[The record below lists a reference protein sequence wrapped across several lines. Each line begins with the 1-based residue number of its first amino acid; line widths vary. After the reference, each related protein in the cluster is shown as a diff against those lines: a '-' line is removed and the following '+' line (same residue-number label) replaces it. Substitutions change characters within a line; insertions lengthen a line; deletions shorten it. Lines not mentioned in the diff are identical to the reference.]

1 MSLKILL
8 DVLADGQFHSGD
20 KLGSAIG
27 VSRTAVWKQL
37 KKVEELG
44 LPLTSVKG
52 KGYCIEGGLNPL
64 RKDLIE
70 SSLSPV
76 ALSGISSLAVEGVVD
91 STNNLA
97 MQEAQRDRTGYVCT
111 AEQQLQGKGR
121 RGRKW
126 LSPYGA
132 NLYFS
137 VVWRFAGGAA
147 SLEGLSLAVGV
158 AVVDGLERLGVTG
171 AQLKWPND
179 VLWRGRK
186 LAGILLEMIGDAAG
200 PCQVVVGVGLNI
212 NMPDNSLRAIDQP
225 WVDANSI
232 AGVRL
237 DRNEVLAC
245 QLNEMIPLLRDFE
258 NAGFAAYRDRWQ
270 ALDAYA
276 GQDVFIKLGDE
287 RVVGTEQGVDST
299 GAIIVSTASGQ
310 RVFNGGEVSLRLG
323 E

>member
-1 MSLKILL
+1 MSLKTLL

-37 KKVEELG
+37 KKVEDLG
-44 LPLTSVKG
+44 LPLISVKG
-52 KGYCIEGGLNPL
+52 RGYCIEGGLNPL

-70 SSLSPV
+70 SLLSP
-76 ALSGISSLAVEGVVD
+76 AASAGISSLAIEGVVG
-91 STNNLA
+91 STNELA
-97 MQEAQRDRTGYVCT
+97 MREALRDCTGHVCT
-111 AEQQLQGKGR
+111 AEQQLAGKGR

-137 VVWRFAGGAA
+137 IVWRFAGGAA

-158 AVVDGLERLGVTG
+158 AVVQGLERLGIAG

-179 VLWRGRK
+179 VLFQGRK
-186 LAGILLEMIGDAAG
+186 LAGVLLEMTGDAAG
-200 PCQVVVGVGLNI
+200 PCQVVVGVGLNV
-212 NMPDNSLRAIDQP
+212 NMPPASKVAIDQP
-225 WVDANSI
+225 WVDASSA
-232 AGVRL
+232 AGTSL
-237 DRNEVLAC
+237 DRNRVLAY
-245 QLNEMIPLLRDFE
+245 QLNEIIPLLGDFE
-258 NAGFAAYRDRWQ
+258 QTGFAAYRDRWQ
-270 ALDAYA
+270 MLDAYA
-276 GQDVFIKLGDE
+276 GQDVFIKLGDDM
-287 RVVGTEQGVDST
+287 VAGTEQGVDSA
-299 GAIIVSTASGQ
+299 GAIVVSTANGR